1 MKSTPTP
8 IPGLRSPYEQVGGLV
23 HFGRMLDKIR
33 LHQDGKLPPD
43 WIASK
48 GLENGFDGRCCRF
61 LQISFADLEAETLK
75 GGSDESLLAW
85 AFTHGRK
92 PGEEEIEQWNAF
104 LMKMGW
110 HDKYRQRLDFRLE
123 EVGLPLGAVLT
134 MFDFI
139 DLDEGRPARWPH

>member
-1 MKSTPTP
+1 MKSTPTL

-23 HFGRMLDKIR
+23 HFGRMLDKIH
-33 LHQDGKLPPD
+33 LHQNGKLPPD

-61 LQISFADLEAETLK
+61 LKVSFADLEAETLK
-75 GGSDESLLAW
+75 GGSDESLLGW
-85 AFTHGRK
+85 AFARGRK
-92 PGEEEIEQWNAF
+92 PGDEEIEHWNAF

-110 HDKYRQRLDFRLE
+110 RDKYRQRLDFRLE
-123 EVGLPLGAVLT
+123 EVGLTIGTVLT

-139 DLDEGRPARWPH
+139 DLDEGRPVRWPH